1 MPQTQGWRRETRERG
16 KEREW
21 ERKREGKKE
30 RAKERERE
38 RKREGKKERGKERG
52 KDEADLNGR
61 LGEVGTV
68 ALVDTLLLQLL
79 HLCVVLALHLPPR
92 ESV

>member
-1 MPQTQGWRRETRERG
+1 VEKRD
-16 KEREW
+16 
-21 ERKREGKKE
+21 ERKRERKKEGKKE
-30 RAKERERE
+30 RGKERERE

-52 KDEADLNGR
+52 EDEADLNGR
-61 LGEVGTV
+61 LGEVGTA

-79 HLCVVLALHLPPR
+79 HLCAVLALHLPPR